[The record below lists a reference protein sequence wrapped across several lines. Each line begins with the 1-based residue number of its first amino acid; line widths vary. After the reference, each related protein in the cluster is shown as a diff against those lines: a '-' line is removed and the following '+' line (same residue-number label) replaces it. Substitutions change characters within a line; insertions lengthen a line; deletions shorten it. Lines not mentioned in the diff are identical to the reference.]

1 MIETG
6 DRLALGV
13 RALREL
19 TDEPADGRASRARV
33 LVRAAKR
40 AQHRRKLRI
49 AGLIVLSVLAI
60 PSASAGFLH
69 AWKIWTA
76 QTTRPSPAPTLV
88 PRRHTPT
95 TAPLPTLAV
104 PSAVPATEIEGAP
117 ASTHI
122 PVGHAEARAQTEEQ
136 RLSRQHGKDHASEF
150 ILYEKAHR
158 LHFHEGQSAGALRL
172 WDAYIEQFPA
182 GRFLPEARFNR
193 AVCLVRLGDLER
205 ARAALEQ
212 IVAERAANY
221 PTEQAHGLL
230 ARLGHL
236 P

>member
-19 TDEPADGRASRARV
+19 TDQPADGRASRARV
-33 LVRAAKR
+33 LVRAAWR

-49 AGLIVLSVLAI
+49 AGLIVLSVLAV
-60 PSASAGFLH
+60 PSASAGFLY
-69 AWKIWTA
+69 AWKTWTA
-76 QTTRPSPAPTLV
+76 QTTRPSPTPV

-95 TAPLPTLAV
+95 TAPLPTLVV
-104 PSAVPATEIEGAP
+104 PSTVPATEIEGAP
-117 ASTHI
+117 ASTHV
-122 PVGHAEARAQTEEQ
+122 PVAHAEARARTEEQ
-136 RLSRQHGKDHASEF
+136 RRSRQRGKDHASEF

-172 WDAYIEQFPA
+172 WDAYIEQFPT

-193 AVCLVRLGDLER
+193 AVCLVRLGALER

-212 IVAERAANY
+212 IIAERAANY
-221 PTEQAHGLL
+221 STEQAHGLL

-236 P
+236 Q